1 VARSNCGRAAIDFS
15 VDRLNQA
22 PFASAD
28 RIIDISGDGDNNAGR
43 SVANARDDAVH
54 LAITIN
60 GLVIINN
67 VPIAAEHTKSIGRL
81 VGCFGRDVIGGPNS
95 FIAVANDFG
104 AFGRVLQKKI
114 ATEISQ
120 ASNSHRFAA
129 LGPH

>member
-1 VARSNCGRAAIDFS
+1 MARSNCGRAAIDFS

-54 LAITIN
+54 LAITI
-60 GLVIINN
+60 
-67 VPIAAEHTKSIGRL
+67 
-81 VGCFGRDVIGGPNS
+81 VGYFGRDVIGGPNS
-95 FIAVANDFG
+95 FVAVANDFG